1 MLTASSAGTSSASLD
16 PQDRSQ
22 LRRGKNVVPDARR
35 PCPTIGLAALMR
47 LAYAGE
53 SLQPVWD
60 QLAARVTA
68 DPADAAAMM
77 DMSVVLQ
84 LAGERQ
90 RGLDMQAAALELE
103 RVYHRPHGRADGLR
117 VAALVVAGD
126 FMANTPLDFLLE
138 GSDIDLHLVYV
149 DSAGN
154 PPAEIP
160 EHDVAFM
167 AVSESPTADAA
178 LQGVAEALQAW
189 PAPVMNGHPAR
200 VAALTRD
207 GIAALFALDAHVLA
221 PPVIQLPRQSL
232 AVLGDGGAE
241 AATTVAGGGFPF
253 VVRPVGSHAGQ
264 GLCKLDDPA
273 AAAAYLAE
281 QEGTEFYLS
290 PFVDYRSAD
299 GLYRKQR
306 IVFINKR
313 PFISHM
319 AISEHWMV
327 HYLSAGM
334 TTNAGKRAEEA
345 AFMRGFDTGFAARH
359 AAAFRSLCDKI
370 GLDCFGIDCAE
381 TRDGRLLLFEA
392 DVAMIVHALDP
403 EPDFSY
409 KKPVMQRLFAAF
421 QRELEANARSPQRSC
436 TGGSAGAALSSTA

>member
-1 MLTASSAGTSSASLD
+1 MTASSAGTSGASLE
-16 PQDRSQ
+16 PQAWSGP
-22 LRRGKNVVPDARR
+22 RRGMDVLPDSARR
-35 PCPTIGLAALMR
+35 PCPTVGLAALMR

-53 SLQPVWD
+53 SLQPAWD
-60 QLAARVTA
+60 QLVVRVAA

-84 LAGERQ
+84 LSGERQ

-103 RVYHRPHGRADGLR
+103 RTYRRPHGRADGLR

-138 GSDIDLHLVYV
+138 GSDIDLRLVYV
-149 DSAGN
+149 DAEGN
-154 PPAEIP
+154 PPPEVP

-178 LQGVAEALQAW
+178 LQGIAKALRAW
-189 PAPVMNGHPAR
+189 PVPVMNGHPAR

-207 GIAALFALDAHVLA
+207 GIAALFAGNAHVLA
-221 PPVIQLPRQSL
+221 PPVIQLSRESL
-232 AVLGDGGAE
+232 AALGDGRAE
-241 AATTVAGGGFPF
+241 AASVLNRGGFPF
-253 VVRPVGSHAGQ
+253 VARPVGSHAGR

-273 AAAAYLAE
+273 AVAAYLAE
-281 QEGTEFYLS
+281 QADAEFYLS

-313 PFISHM
+313 PFVSHM

-359 AAAFRSLCDKI
+359 AAAFRSLCDRI
-370 GLDCFGIDCAE
+370 GLDYFGIDCAE

-409 KKPVMQRLFAAF
+409 KKPVMRGLFAAF
-421 QRELEANARSPQRSC
+421 QQELEAKARPGRTERQ
-436 TGGSAGAALSSTA
+436 AL

>member
-1 MLTASSAGTSSASLD
+1 MTASSAGTSSASLS
-16 PQDRSQ
+16 PQNWSQ
-22 LRRGKNVVPDARR
+22 LRRDMTVFPDARR

-47 LAYAGE
+47 QAYAGE

-77 DMSVVLQ
+77 DMSIVLQ
-84 LAGERQ
+84 LAGQRQ
-90 RGLDMQAAALELE
+90 RGLDMQAAALDLE
-103 RVYHRPHGRADGLR
+103 RIYRRPHGRADGLR
-117 VAALVVAGD
+117 VAAFVVAGD

-149 DSAGN
+149 DAAGN
-154 PPAEIP
+154 PPAEVP

-167 AVSESPTADAA
+167 AVSESPTSDMA
-178 LQGVAEALQAW
+178 LRGIAKALRAW
-189 PAPVMNGHPAR
+189 PAPVMNGHPSR

-207 GIAALFALDAHVLA
+207 GIAALFADDAHVLA
-221 PPVIQLPRQSL
+221 PPVIRLSRQSL
-232 AVLGDGGAE
+232 ANLGNGGVE
-241 AATTVAGGGFPF
+241 AATMFAGGDFPF

-264 GLCKLDDPA
+264 GLWKLDDPA
-273 AAAAYLAE
+273 AATSYLTEQAAS
-281 QEGTEFYLS
+281 EFYLS

-306 IVFINKR
+306 IVFIGKR

-319 AISEHWMV
+319 AVSEHWMV

-334 TTNAGKRAEEA
+334 TKGAGKRAEEA

-359 AAAFRSLCDKI
+359 AAAFRSLCDKV
-370 GLDCFGIDCAE
+370 GLDYFGIDCAE
-381 TRDGRLLLFEA
+381 TRDGKLLLFEA
-392 DVAMIVHALDP
+392 DIAMIVHALDP

-409 KKPVMQRLFAAF
+409 KKPVMRGLFAAF
-421 QRELEANARSPQRSC
+421 QQELDVKARSPQRP
-436 TGGSAGAALSSTA
+436 

>member
-1 MLTASSAGTSSASLD
+1 MTALSSGTSNASLA
-16 PQDRSQ
+16 PQDGS
-22 LRRGKNVVPDARR
+22 LWRRDMTVVPDARR

-60 QLAARVTA
+60 QLAARVAA

-84 LAGERQ
+84 LSGERQ

-103 RVYHRPHGRADGLR
+103 RVYCRPHGRADGLR
-117 VAALVVAGD
+117 VAAFVVAGD

-138 GSDIDLHLVYV
+138 GSDIDLRLVYL
-149 DSAGN
+149 DAEGN
-154 PPAEIP
+154 PPSEVP

-167 AVSESPTADAA
+167 AVSESPTAAAA
-178 LQGVAEALQAW
+178 LQGIAKALPAW
-189 PAPVMNGHPAR
+189 AAPVMNGHPGR

-207 GIAALFALDAHVLA
+207 GIAALFAEDAHVLA
-221 PPVIQLPRQSL
+221 PPVIQLSRQSL
-232 AVLGDGGAE
+232 AVLGNGGVE
-241 AATTVAGGGFPF
+241 AATIFDGSGFPF

-273 AAAAYLAE
+273 AVSSYLAE
-281 QEGTEFYLS
+281 QADAEFYLS

-306 IVFINKR
+306 IVFIGKR
-313 PFISHM
+313 PFIAHM
-319 AISEHWMV
+319 AVSEHWMV

-334 TTNAGKRAEEA
+334 TTGAEKRAEET
-345 AFMRGFDTGFAARH
+345 AFMRGFDTGFAVRH
-359 AAAFRSLCDKI
+359 EAAFRSLCDKI
-370 GLDCFGIDCAE
+370 GLDYFGIDCAE

-409 KKPVMQRLFAAF
+409 KKPVMRGLFAAF
-421 QRELEANARSPQRSC
+421 QQELEAKVRPVNEDLRWAAR
-436 TGGSAGAALSSTA
+436 